1 LRKTR
6 QFAERERALDSI
18 RGVSIHG
25 FVVVGGE
32 YEPMV
37 DVSVCF
43 SIRYGYLEV

>member
-37 DVSVCF
+37 DNPVCF
-43 SIRYGYLEV
+43 STCDECLEV